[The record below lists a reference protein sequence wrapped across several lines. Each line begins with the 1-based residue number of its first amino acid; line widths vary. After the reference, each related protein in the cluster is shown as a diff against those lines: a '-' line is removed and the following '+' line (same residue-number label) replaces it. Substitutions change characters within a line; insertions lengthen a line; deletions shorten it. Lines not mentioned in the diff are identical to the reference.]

1 MVNSDSRR
9 SQSDLGGGEM
19 LVKSEWLLVL
29 LDQYG
34 VFLTKSASYTITSFA
49 DSLYPYYYIQVVNNL
64 MVLRLTSISDAS
76 PSRLGSVAN

>member
-19 LVKSEWLLVL
+19 LAKREWLLVL

-49 DSLYPYYYIQVVNNL
+49 DSLYPYYIQVVNNL
-64 MVLRLTSISDAS
+64 MVLRLPSISDAS
-76 PSRLGSVAN
+76 PSRLGIVAN